1 MLHAQ
6 NVFWCASIFQLRFS
20 AAARPS
26 RWLVVSVLPAWHKLH
41 SCANAITRVLL
52 LSKYLTT
59 LVGSKRQTD
68 YVTSVNNQARLFSF
82 VRVNALN
89 EMINFKE
96 IFSVTLILFSV
107 IDILGSIPFIIL
119 IRKREGKI
127 QAEKATIISGA
138 LMILFLYLG
147 QSILQLFGLDVA
159 SFAVAGAIVI
169 FIVAMEM
176 ILGITLI
183 KDDPQARGSSSIVP
197 LAFPLIAGAG
207 TLTTILSLRAV
218 YQELNIVIGMV
229 LNLVIVYTVLR
240 SSAWLERVI
249 GESGFAV
256 LRRIFGVILL
266 AIAVK
271 IFKSNVFPG

>member
-1 MLHAQ
+1 MNL
-6 NVFWCASIFQLRFS
+6 
-20 AAARPS
+20 
-26 RWLVVSVLPAWHKLH
+26 
-41 SCANAITRVLL
+41 
-52 LSKYLTT
+52 
-59 LVGSKRQTD
+59 
-68 YVTSVNNQARLFSF
+68 
-82 VRVNALN
+82 
-89 EMINFKE
+89 KE

-119 IRKREGKI
+119 IRKREGRI
-127 QAEKATIISGA
+127 QSEKATIISAA
-138 LMILFLYLG
+138 LMIGFLYLG
-147 QSILQLFGLDVA
+147 VSILQLFGLDVA

-183 KDDPQARGSSSIVP
+183 KDDPNATGTGSIVP

-218 YQELNIVIGMV
+218 YEEINILAGIV
-229 LNLVIVYTVLR
+229 LNLGIIYLVLR
-240 SSAWLERVI
+240 STTWLERVI

-256 LRRIFGVILL
+256 LRRVFGVILL

-271 IFKSNVFPG
+271 IFKTNVFPS

>member
-1 MLHAQ
+1 
-6 NVFWCASIFQLRFS
+6 
-20 AAARPS
+20 
-26 RWLVVSVLPAWHKLH
+26 
-41 SCANAITRVLL
+41 
-52 LSKYLTT
+52 
-59 LVGSKRQTD
+59 
-68 YVTSVNNQARLFSF
+68 
-82 VRVNALN
+82 
-89 EMINFKE
+89 MINLKE

-119 IRKREGKI
+119 IRKREGRI
-127 QAEKATIISGA
+127 QAEKATIISAG
-138 LMILFLYLG
+138 LMIAFLYLG

-183 KDDPQARGSSSIVP
+183 KDDPNAKGSGSVVP

-218 YQELNIVIGMV
+218 YEEMNILIGIV
-229 LNLVIVYTVLR
+229 LNLVIVYVVLR
-240 SSAWLERVI
+240 SSPWLERVI

-256 LRRIFGVILL
+256 LRRVFGVILL

-271 IFKSNVFPG
+271 IFKSNVLFPA

>member
-1 MLHAQ
+1 ML
-6 NVFWCASIFQLRFS
+6 
-20 AAARPS
+20 
-26 RWLVVSVLPAWHKLH
+26 
-41 SCANAITRVLL
+41 
-52 LSKYLTT
+52 
-59 LVGSKRQTD
+59 D
-68 YVTSVNNQARLFSF
+68 
-82 VRVNALN
+82 
-89 EMINFKE
+89 FKE

-127 QAEKATIISGA
+127 HAEKATIISAA
-138 LMILFLYLG
+138 LMIVFLYLG

-183 KDDPQARGSSSIVP
+183 KDDPNAKGSGSIVP

-218 YQELNIVIGMV
+218 YQEANILAGVV
-229 LNLVIVYTVLR
+229 LNLVVVYIVLR
-240 SSAWLERVI
+240 SSPWLERVI

-256 LRRIFGVILL
+256 LRRVFGVILL

>member
-1 MLHAQ
+1 MFNL
-6 NVFWCASIFQLRFS
+6 
-20 AAARPS
+20 
-26 RWLVVSVLPAWHKLH
+26 KD
-41 SCANAITRVLL
+41 T
-52 LSKYLTT
+52 
-59 LVGSKRQTD
+59 
-68 YVTSVNNQARLFSF
+68 
-82 VRVNALN
+82 
-89 EMINFKE
+89 
-96 IFSVTLILFSV
+96 FSVTLILFSV

-127 QAEKATIISGA
+127 QAEKATIISA
-138 LMILFLYLG
+138 LLMVVFLYLG

-183 KDDPQARGSSSIVP
+183 KDDPNAKGSGSIVP

-218 YQELNIVIGMV
+218 FEEVNILAGIV
-229 LNLVIVYTVLR
+229 LNLVVVYWVLR

-256 LRRIFGVILL
+256 LRRVFGVILL

>member
-1 MLHAQ
+1 MPDLI
-6 NVFWCASIFQLRFS
+6 S
-20 AAARPS
+20 
-26 RWLVVSVLPAWHKLH
+26 PAF
-41 SCANAITRVLL
+41 I
-52 LSKYLTT
+52 
-59 LVGSKRQTD
+59 
-68 YVTSVNNQARLFSF
+68 FSF
-82 VRVNALN
+82 VQYFLT
-89 EMINFKE
+89 MLDYKE

-119 IRKREGKI
+119 IRKREGRI
-127 QAEKATIISGA
+127 HAEKATIISA
-138 LMILFLYLG
+138 VLMIVFLYLG
-147 QSILQLFGLDVA
+147 ISILQLFGLDVE

-183 KDDPQARGSSSIVP
+183 KDDPNATGTGSVVP

-218 YQELNIVIGMV
+218 YAEINILIGIV
-229 LNLVIVYTVLR
+229 FNLIIIYIVLR
-240 SSAWLERVI
+240 SIAWLERVI

-256 LRRIFGVILL
+256 LRRVFGVILL

-271 IFKSNVFPG
+271 IFKSNVFQG